1 MQVEV
6 LENVKGTLSIVFG
19 RLSRLR
25 GDITKTPLRSNTLP
39 IRVPCDQRYLQDQ
52 LVLEQIHDMDLATVF
67 DDHGIKIIWQHA
79 RGRFRVDEHQLIT
92 RFNRLNKYIE
102 TTLALHSEPSR
113 DLATDH
119 DVVLAAGE
127 YGRHMH
133 VALHRCEDGTKP
145 LELRER
151 YCRRIACT
159 VPGHQVRV
167 KPAGKWLGHS
177 RSRIANRPMPR
188 NTPERLNGVQV
199 TLASSSRHRAAQL
212 RQLVIDFDTVSPDVD
227 ETAGDSESVNDL
239 VTRLGLAK
247 AQAALVQAPGRVL
260 IASDQSAAFTLGD
273 SLQRLGKP
281 GTPEAAIRQLH
292 DLSGKEVTFL
302 TSLVVL
308 DDRSGG
314 TPTPTVDVDV
324 TQVRLRHLSTAEI
337 ERYVARD
344 DVLDCAGAFR
354 VESLGIALFEHI
366 RSDDPT
372 ALVGLPLIR
381 LAARLRDCGLAIP

>member
-1 MQVEV
+1 
-6 LENVKGTLSIVFG
+6 
-19 RLSRLR
+19 
-25 GDITKTPLRSNTLP
+25 
-39 IRVPCDQRYLQDQ
+39 
-52 LVLEQIHDMDLATVF
+52 
-67 DDHGIKIIWQHA
+67 
-79 RGRFRVDEHQLIT
+79 
-92 RFNRLNKYIE
+92 
-102 TTLALHSEPSR
+102 
-113 DLATDH
+113 
-119 DVVLAAGE
+119 
-127 YGRHMH
+127 
-133 VALHRCEDGTKP
+133 
-145 LELRER
+145 
-151 YCRRIACT
+151 
-159 VPGHQVRV
+159 
-167 KPAGKWLGHS
+167 
-177 RSRIANRPMPR
+177 MPR